1 MNNLGQLPATFNVD
15 GIGSLD
21 YTIANEG
28 VVHQVPVKVNAIDEN
43 VKVRNARLCIKVK
56 AGKNLCSVQIELALY
71 FLLSILD
78 LDFFLELIK
87 KPNRIVVP
95 VFECPS
101 PCFFKGWGNLHPKGR
116 LGDRLAPEFRF
127 ILLMDSFH
135 RSPHGERSKPL
146 VKVTCQHYVSTI
158 TLSGIVRHG

>member
-56 AGKNLCSVQIELALY
+56 TGKNLCSVQIELAFS
-71 FLLSILD
+71 FLLAFLGLDIL
-78 LDFFLELIK
+78 LEL
-87 KPNRIVVP
+87 
-95 VFECPS
+95 FEEP
-101 PCFFKGWGNLHPKGR
+101 
-116 LGDRLAPEFRF
+116 
-127 ILLMDSFH
+127 
-135 RSPHGERSKPL
+135 
-146 VKVTCQHYVSTI
+146 
-158 TLSGIVRHG
+158 